1 MILGIRIVLIFSLCI
16 FGLLVV
22 NHVGAQ
28 SSGSVTIEGRV
39 PGCGDGVIESGEECD
54 NGNLSGASCQSRGF
68 TSGTLACTA
77 SCLFDTLSCVYTPP
91 SSGGGSG
98 GGGGGGSGGKVT
110 GAQVVLSGR
119 AYPKSEITI
128 LKDAQVVATTIADQ
142 NAHFQILIKGLSAG
156 TYIFSL
162 YGEDTAGVR
171 SSLFTFPV
179 SVTKNIL
186 AKIDNIF
193 VAPTLTGDKIEVK
206 KGSPIVLFGQSYPLS
221 EVTLEINSE
230 QQFFVKAPAGPDG
243 VYLKSFNTEVL
254 ELGAHHAKARSTAEQ
269 VISSQSVAYGFTVGT
284 KDVLA
289 IATASCPIKADINA
303 DCRVNLVDFSIVAF
317 WYLRPLSPEF
327 TVREAK
333 HLNGDAKINLV
344 DFSIMAFHW
353 TG

>member
-1 MILGIRIVLIFSLCI
+1 MIFLIRHVLIFCL
-16 FGLLVV
+16 LTVTLVV
-22 NHVGAQ
+22 VNYVDAQ
-28 SSGSVTIEGRV
+28 SFGTVTLDGRV
-39 PGCGDGVIESGEECD
+39 QGCGDGVIDSGEECD
-54 NGNLSGASCQSRGF
+54 TGNLAGASCQSRGF
-68 TSGTLACTA
+68 TSGTLACTS
-77 SCLFDTLSCVYTPP
+77 SCLFNTLSCVYTPP
-91 SSGGGSG
+91 NSNSG
-98 GGGGGGSGGKVT
+98 GGGGGSKVT

-119 AYPKSEITI
+119 AYPRSEITI
-128 LKDAQVVATTIADQ
+128 LKDAQVVATTIADDQ
-142 NAHFQILIKGLSAG
+142 AHFQVLIKGLSSG

-162 YGEDTAGVR
+162 YGEDTKGIR

-186 AKIDNIF
+186 TKIDNIF
-193 VAPTLTGDKIEVK
+193 VAPTITGDKIEVK

-221 EVTLEINSE
+221 EVTIEVNSA
-230 QQFFVKAPAGPDG
+230 QQYFIKSPVGQDG

-269 VISSQSVAYGFTVGT
+269 VISSQSAAYAFTVGT
-284 KDVLA
+284 KDV
-289 IATASCPIKADINA
+289 ATSETKTCSDRADVNV

-327 TVREAK
+327 ILREAK
-333 HLNGDAKINLV
+333 HLNGDTKINLI

>member
-1 MILGIRIVLIFSLCI
+1 M
-16 FGLLVV
+16 
-22 NHVGAQ
+22 
-28 SSGSVTIEGRV
+28 
-39 PGCGDGVIESGEECD
+39 
-54 NGNLSGASCQSRGF
+54 
-68 TSGTLACTA
+68 
-77 SCLFDTLSCVYTPP
+77 SCVYTPP

-98 GGGGGGSGGKVT
+98 GGGGGVSSSGKIT

-119 AYPKSEITI
+119 AYPRSEITI

-193 VAPTLTGDKIEVK
+193 VAPTISGDKIEVK

-230 QQFFVKAPAGPDG
+230 QQFFVKAPAGSDG

-289 IATASCPIKADINA
+289 TASTSCPTKADINA